1 MSFSEFYQRSINEP
15 EKFWAEQARRIDW
28 QTPFTQTLDHS
39 NPPFARW
46 FCEGRTNLC
55 HNAIDRW
62 LEKQPEALALIAVSS
77 ETEEERTFTFRQLH
91 DEVNAVAS
99 MLRSL
104 GVQRGDRVL
113 VYMPMIAEA
122 HITLLACARIGAIH
136 SVVFGGFASH
146 SVAARIDDA
155 KPVLIVSADA
165 GARGGKIIPYK
176 KLLDDAISQAQ
187 HQPRHVLLVDR
198 GLAKMARVSGRDVD
212 FASLRH
218 QHIGARVPV
227 AWLESNETSCIL
239 YTSGTTGKPKGVQ
252 RDVGGYAVA
261 LATSMD
267 TIFGGKA
274 GGVFFCAS
282 DIGWVVGHS
291 YIVYAPLLAGMAT
304 IVYEGLPIWP
314 DCGVWWKIVEKY
326 QVSRM
331 FSAPTAI
338 RVLKKFPTAEIRK
351 HDLSSL
357 EVLYLAGEPLDE
369 PTASWVSNTLDVPVI
384 DNYWQTESGWPI
396 MAIARGLD
404 DRPTRLG
411 SPGVP
416 MYGYNVQLLNEVTGE
431 PCGVNE
437 PKKIMGILQGEA
449 LMNDASGLVSL
460 KFAVAVAMGTMIFTV
475 GGATVEFMKVA
486 IGGILAGFVV
496 SWLYGRSLRFLSRWG
511 GDEPA
516 TQIVLLFLLP
526 FASYLIA
533 EHIGVSGILA
543 AVAAGMTITRSGVMR
558 RAPLA
563 MRLRANSTWAMLE
576 FVFNGMVFLLLGLQ
590 LPGILETSLMAAEID
605 PNVEI
610 WMLFTDIILIYAALM
625 LVRFGWLWTMK
636 KFSNRF
642 LKKKPMEFGSWT
654 TREILIASFAGV
666 RGAITLAGV
675 LSIPLLLPDGNV
687 FPARY
692 ELVFLAAGVI
702 LFSLFVGV
710 VMLPILLQ
718 HIEVA
723 DHSQQLKEERI
734 ARAATAE
741 VAIVA
746 IQKMEER
753 LAADTEENIDNQLLT
768 EVSSRVI
775 GNLRRRADGRN
786 DVESS
791 ILEENLERR
800 FRLAAL
806 RSERAELYHLRA
818 TREISNETLQ
828 KLLHDLDLLEAL
840 LIEENQ

>member
-1 MSFSEFYQRSINEP
+1 MWSLILNSLVLFIPPLLFADGWKTPTREFLE
-15 EKFWAEQARRIDW
+15 
-28 QTPFTQTLDHS
+28 H
-39 NPPFARW
+39 
-46 FCEGRTNLC
+46 GREIFGL
-55 HNAIDRW
+55 
-62 LEKQPEALALIAVSS
+62 ALALVVVTVVGIGFLIYWVVPGIPLIPAFALAAVLSP
-77 ETEEERTFTFRQLH
+77 T
-91 DEVNAVAS
+91 D
-99 MLRSL
+99 
-104 GVQRGDRVL
+104 
-113 VYMPMIAEA
+113 
-122 HITLLACARIGAIH
+122 
-136 SVVFGGFASH
+136 
-146 SVAARIDDA
+146 
-155 KPVLIVSADA
+155 
-165 GARGGKIIPYK
+165 
-176 KLLDDAISQAQ
+176 
-187 HQPRHVLLVDR
+187 
-198 GLAKMARVSGRDVD
+198 
-212 FASLRH
+212 
-218 QHIGARVPV
+218 
-227 AWLESNETSCIL
+227 
-239 YTSGTTGKPKGVQ
+239 
-252 RDVGGYAVA
+252 AVA
-261 LATSMD
+261 LSG
-267 TIFGGKA
+267 I
-274 GGVFFCAS
+274 
-282 DIGWVVGHS
+282 VGEAH
-291 YIVYAPLLAGMAT
+291 P
-304 IVYEGLPIWP
+304 E
-314 DCGVWWKIVEKY
+314 
-326 QVSRM
+326 
-331 FSAPTAI
+331 
-338 RVLKKFPTAEIRK
+338 
-351 HDLSSL
+351 
-357 EVLYLAGEPLDE
+357 
-369 PTASWVSNTLDVPVI
+369 
-384 DNYWQTESGWPI
+384 
-396 MAIARGLD
+396 
-404 DRPTRLG
+404 
-411 SPGVP
+411 
-416 MYGYNVQLLNEVTGE
+416 
-431 PCGVNE
+431 
-437 PKKIMGILQGEA
+437 KIMGILQGEA

-666 RGAITLAGV
+666 RGAITLAV
-675 LSIPLLLPDGNV
+675 CSLSRFSCRMVTSSL
-687 FPARY
+687 RY